1 MFGRERKSRPA
12 RLERQTAGRNSSK
25 PNQANQ
31 NPNRFKSKVEMT
43 EEILEAE
50 LDQHK
55 RPKFKVSTQ
64 SLCCCNDTSSCYSLI
79 YFLFHPLGGAVVRST
94 RVGEDHFGSY
104 YSKACWVQCGG
115 NECQVSWA
123 NLRVSVI
130 TVVLLVWDRRLCW
143 CFHSDDRSAEVFQ
156 KRIDTATQMKSVLGV
171 NEKPNCLIID
181 EIDGAPT
188 VSSGEESTPRRNNL
202 NGMFRFSSF

>member
-12 RLERQTAGRNSSK
+12 RLDRQTAGQNSSK

-55 RPKFKVSTQ
+55 RPKFKVNTQ
-64 SLCCCNDTSSCYSLI
+64 SLDCHDDNLSCHHLI
-79 YFLFHPLGGAVVRST
+79 SFFLYLGGAVVGST
-94 RVGEDHFGSY
+94 RFGEDHFGSY

-115 NECQVSWA
+115 NECQVGWTD
-123 NLRVSVI
+123 LKI
-130 TVVLLVWDRRLCW
+130 TVILL
-143 CFHSDDRSAEVFQ
+143 
-156 KRIDTATQMKSVLGV
+156 M
-171 NEKPNCLIID
+171 
-181 EIDGAPT
+181 
-188 VSSGEESTPRRNNL
+188 
-202 NGMFRFSSF
+202 